1 MSDKGTKS
9 FFSLFKNT
17 DDEYEEEYDSQE
29 EYDLDSDITPLPKYQ
44 SSNKVVNLGQGE
56 MANAQIKVMI
66 FEPASYDEDAPA
78 IVDSLKENKV
88 CIVNLGEMKD
98 KEAALRIF
106 NFLKGAIYAMGGRMR
121 KISSGILLLAPDNT
135 DIDGNIKKELETK
148 GFFKWQ

>member
-1 MSDKGTKS
+1 MSEKGTKG
-9 FFSLFKNT
+9 FFSIFKNT
-17 DDEYEEEYDSQE
+17 DDEYEEEFDSQE

-44 SSNKVVNLGQGE
+44 SSNKVVNLGQD
-56 MANAQIKVMI
+56 ATNAQIKVMI

-121 KISSGILLLAPDNT
+121 KISNGILLLAPDNT

>member
-1 MSDKGTKS
+1 MSEKGTKG
-9 FFSLFKNT
+9 FFSIFKNT
-17 DDEYEEEYDSQE
+17 DDEYEEEFDSQE

-44 SSNKVVNLGQGE
+44 SSNKVVNLGQDA
-56 MANAQIKVMI
+56 ANAQIKVMI

-121 KISSGILLLAPDNT
+121 KISNGILLLAPDNT